1 MNYLGIDYG
10 EAKIGLAKASD
21 ELRIATPFRTVL
33 NDADVVDQLERI
45 ILTEGIEY
53 LVVGY
58 PLTMTG
64 GAGASAESVDRFIE
78 KLKTL
83 SLPIAKQDERF
94 STKSAV
100 SSRGNDHASAAAL
113 ILQAYLDSHQAK

>member
-10 EAKIGLAKASD
+10 EAKIGLAKAHD
-21 ELRIATPFRTVL
+21 EVRIATPFRTVL
-33 NDADVVDQLERI
+33 HTPDVIEELERA

-58 PLTMTG
+58 PLTL
-64 GAGASAESVDRFIE
+64 AGEAGSSAASVDRFIE

-100 SSRGNDHASAAAL
+100 GSRGNDHASAAAL
-113 ILQAYLDSHQAK
+113 ILQAYLDSHKI